1 MFARF
6 FSISSQ
12 DDADKFVDEYKTSDL
27 GKELIMSYN
36 NSVANAN
43 NLQRIENSSYFV
55 GRLTEAQLEEER
67 KKAERKALIKTAR
80 KMLSEGFTLDI
91 ILKCIDLD
99 IDTLQSLK
107 SV

>member
-6 FSISSQ
+6 FAISSQ
-12 DDADKFVDEYKTSDL
+12 DEADKFVDEYKASDL

-43 NLQRIENSSYFV
+43 NLQRIENSPYFV

-67 KKAERKALIKTAR
+67 KKVLIKTAR
-80 KMLSEGFTLDI
+80 KMFAEGLTLELI
-91 ILKCIDLD
+91 SKCIDLD
-99 IDTLQSLK
+99 INTLRTLQSA
-107 SV
+107 V